1 MLIAERRD
9 VSFFLKKI
17 PCFLNS
23 SIELRDVTCRF
34 FLKKI
39 PCFLNSSI
47 DMNLATALFT
57 P

>member
-9 VSFFLKKI
+9 VSFF
-17 PCFLNS
+17 F
-23 SIELRDVTCRF
+23 
-34 FLKKI
+34 KKI